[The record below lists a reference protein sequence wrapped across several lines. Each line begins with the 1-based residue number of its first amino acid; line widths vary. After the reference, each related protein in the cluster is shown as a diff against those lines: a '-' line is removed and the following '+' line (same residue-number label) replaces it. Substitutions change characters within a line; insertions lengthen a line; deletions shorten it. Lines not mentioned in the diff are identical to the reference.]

1 MFEDDFLES
10 RYEEINGGS
19 DFYEYD
25 SQDFDE
31 RADFDVYE
39 FDDEESDCLDELDLV
54 EL

>member
-1 MFEDDFLES
+1 MAFDDFLEMQ
-10 RYEEINGGS
+10 YEDNNGGL
-19 DFYEYD
+19 DYEYD

-39 FDDEESDCLDELDLV
+39 FDDEETDFLDERDLA